1 MRKTCKNCINMDIY
15 EMQDDPA
22 EFIWICSENVD
33 GDVDGGAWLFEV
45 NNFDARDCL
54 DFISTNGEIKE
65 E

>member
-1 MRKTCKNCINMDIY
+1 MDIY

-45 NNFDARDCL
+45 NNFDAQDCV
-54 DFISTNGEIKE
+54 DFVSTGGEIKE